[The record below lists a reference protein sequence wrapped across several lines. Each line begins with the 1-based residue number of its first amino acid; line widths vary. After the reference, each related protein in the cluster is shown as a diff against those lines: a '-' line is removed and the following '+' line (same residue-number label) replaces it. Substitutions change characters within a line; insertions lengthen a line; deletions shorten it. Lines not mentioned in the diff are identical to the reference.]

1 VPPEPGGSG
10 GSTGA
15 PGNGS
20 AVVEQ
25 ETDGSERDRLT
36 VSEGLAALSLDAL
49 SSVAYGPEAIVIV
62 LATVGARGLGFTF
75 PVTVAIVVL
84 LAVLTSSYRQVI
96 AAFPNGGSSYAVS
109 GTYFGRTTS
118 LIAAASLIVDYT
130 LNVAVGISAGIAALT
145 SAVPS
150 LYAERVLLCA
160 VVLVLITAA
169 NLYGV
174 AESARLLILPT
185 LIFVV
190 SMFVVI
196 VAGFLRS
203 RPLVE
208 PTHASATAVGSVGLV
223 LLLKAFASGCS
234 ALTGVEAIANAVPN
248 FRKPQVRRAQQTE
261 VALGLLLGLM
271 LLGLSGLISKYHVAP
286 NATITVLSQ
295 LVDAAIGHN
304 VAFFVIQGATVVL
317 LALAANTSFGGLPVL
332 AALLARDDN
341 LPHVFALRADR
352 QVYRYGVLILASV
365 ALVLLVISEGDTQRL
380 VPVFA
385 IGVFVGFT
393 LAQAGM
399 VLHWRR
405 HRNPGWVG
413 RACLNGF
420 GAVLTAAALVIE
432 AAAKF
437 SEGGWLVFVAGT
449 LLVLMFELVNKTYRK
464 IGRALHAGEIPDAP
478 IRRNTLVVVSV
489 ARVNLLTQKAIAS
502 AVSLGEEVRAITVT
516 HPGTQDDER
525 FQHLRELWDE
535 WDPGVPLIALRTP
548 SRSITRPIVDYLNA
562 AEQEESNEQVIIL
575 IPEMELTKPW
585 QRLLQN
591 QRGAVIDR
599 AVRKHTGVVIAR
611 LRFRIDTSAPTTV
624 GSGTGR

>member
-1 VPPEPGGSG
+1 M
-10 GSTGA
+10 
-15 PGNGS
+15 
-20 AVVEQ
+20 VVEQ
-25 ETDGSERDRLT
+25 DTDGSEHDRLT

-62 LATVGARGLGFTF
+62 LATVGAHGLGFTF

-84 LAVLTSSYRQVI
+84 LSVLTTSYRQVI

-109 GTYFGRTTS
+109 RTYFGRTMS

-130 LNVAVGISAGIAALT
+130 LNVAVGISAGIEALT
-145 SAVPS
+145 SAMPS
-150 LYAERVLLCA
+150 LYAERVPLCII
-160 VVLVLITAA
+160 VLILITAA

-185 LIFVV
+185 FIFVFC
-190 SMFVVI
+190 MFAVI
-196 VAGFLRS
+196 IAGFARS
-203 RPLVE
+203 HPVVE
-208 PTHASATAVGSVGLV
+208 PTHPSATAVGSVGLV

-248 FRKPQVRRAQQTE
+248 FRKPRVRRAQQTE

-271 LLGLSGLISKYHVAP
+271 LLGLSGLIGKYHVAP

-295 LVDAAIGHN
+295 LVNASLGHN
-304 VAFFVIQGATVVL
+304 AEFYVVQGATVVL

-341 LPHVFALRADR
+341 LPHVFALRAER
-352 QVYRYGVLILASV
+352 QVYRYGVIILASV
-365 ALVLLVISEGDTQRL
+365 ALVLLVISEGNTQRL

-399 VLHWRR
+399 VVHWRR
-405 HRNPGWVG
+405 HRSPGWRG
-413 RACLNGF
+413 RICLNGF
-420 GAVLTAAALVIE
+420 GAVFTAAALVIE
-432 AAAKF
+432 AVAKF
-437 SEGGWLVFVAGT
+437 GEGGWLVFVAVA
-449 LLVLMFELVNKTYRK
+449 LLVLMFELVNHTYQK

-478 IRRNTLVVVSV
+478 VRRNTLVVVSV
-489 ARVNLLTQKAIAS
+489 ARVNLLTQRAIAS
-502 AVSLGEEVRAITVT
+502 AVSLGEEVRAVTVT

-525 FQHLRELWDE
+525 FHHLRELWDE
-535 WDPGVPLIALRTP
+535 WNPGVPLIALRTP
-548 SRSITRPIVDYLNA
+548 NRSITRPIVDYLNA
-562 AEQEESNEQVIIL
+562 AEQEESNEQVIML

-591 QRGAVIDR
+591 QRGRVIDR
-599 AVRKHTGVVIAR
+599 AVRRHTGVVIAR
-611 LRFRIDTSAPTTV
+611 LRFRIDTSAPITA
-624 GSGTGR
+624 GRPSGH